1 MMRACA
7 TGLLAFAAFVV
18 AGCGGSASCKPG
30 TVLLTVN
37 LPTIPPAGSVLS
49 MTIAGGGLE
58 IQGTA
63 TLDAVLKGPLELDL
77 PSYPQDQTVGIS
89 ASIADLSGFIEV
101 LLTGSCT
108 TASMTLEVTPVDL
121 SFTPGDFASRGDI
134 GILVDMPG
142 PPPRDMAEAPSD

>member
-7 TGLLAFAAFVV
+7 AGLLMFAAVVV
-18 AGCGGSASCKPG
+18 AGCGGGTSCKPG
-30 TVLLTVN
+30 TVLLTVR

-77 PSYPQDQTVGIS
+77 LNYPQGQTVEIV
-89 ASIADLSGFIEV
+89 ASIDDLSGFV
-101 LLTGSCT
+101 DVPLVDSCA
-108 TASMTLEVTPVDL
+108 TATMTLAVSSFDL
-121 SFTPGDFASRGDI
+121 SFSVDI
-134 GILVDMPG
+134 ARVVDSGVLVDLPAA
-142 PPPRDMAEAPSD
+142 PRDMAEAPSD